1 MLFFLIGGRTVVPP
15 SSKLLKHET
24 QDLWA
29 QHHLTAVK
37 CLNVKVF
44 FHLVDAVWTEV
55 IDIFY
60 RSVAIGA
67 VGMERII
74 EREDTALVS
83 EREEDAWLI
92 AVTTVA
98 YLYEPRLHTPEQIVV
113 GGVVDSS
120 GGKRVDAFKMPEP
133 VERTIVVAVHL
144 ACCGHG
150 DTDGKY
156 YVDKKMFYFHC
167 RYFFKFTL
175 GIS

>member
-1 MLFFLIGGRTVVPP
+1 M
-15 SSKLLKHET
+15 
-24 QDLWA
+24 
-29 QHHLTAVK
+29 
-37 CLNVKVF
+37 F

-98 YLYEPRLHTPEQIVV
+98 YLYEPRLHTPA
-113 GGVVDSS
+113 S
-120 GGKRVDAFKMPEP
+120 
-133 VERTIVVAVHL
+133 
-144 ACCGHG
+144 
-150 DTDGKY
+150 
-156 YVDKKMFYFHC
+156 
-167 RYFFKFTL
+167 
-175 GIS
+175 